1 MDPNDTRDFEK
12 VPAADTRIRSMPR
25 IKLVL
30 EYDGTHYV
38 GWQLQPNGP
47 SIQGR
52 LKRALQELIGTPVDV
67 FAAGRT
73 DSGVHA
79 RGQVAVFDSP
89 LNLPLRA
96 YWQGLNGLLPDDV
109 AVVRAEE
116 VDPAFDPRRWATGKR
131 YVYRISNLR
140 SRSPVRR
147 LSHWEIFQPLDLEA
161 MKRGAEHLLGHHDFS
176 SFRAADCEAKH
187 PFRRIT
193 RAQLDGTAGDE
204 ILFTVE
210 GTAFLRHMV
219 RNLIGTLVTVGR
231 SKQPS
236 GWVKAVLEAKTREH
250 AGITAPPHGL
260 TLIEVFYAD
269 PPGPNASKDSAND
282 D

>member
-1 MDPNDTRDFEK
+1 
-12 VPAADTRIRSMPR
+12 MPR

-52 LKRALQELIGTPVDV
+52 LMRAIQELVGAPVQV

-79 RGQVAVFDSP
+79 RGQVVAFDSP
-89 LNLPLRA
+89 LNLPLKA
-96 YWQGLNGLLPDDV
+96 YWMGLNGLLPDDV

-116 VDPAFDPRRWATGKR
+116 VDPAFDPRRWAKGKR
-131 YVYRISNLR
+131 YLYRISNLR
-140 SRSPVRR
+140 ARAPLRR

-161 MKRGAEHLLGHHDFS
+161 MRVGATHLLGKHDFT

-187 PFRRIT
+187 PFREIT
-193 RAQLDGTAGDE
+193 RAQLDGAAGDE
-204 ILFTVE
+204 ITFTVE

-219 RNLIGTLVTVGR
+219 RNLIGTLVNVGR
-231 SKQPS
+231 GKHPAA
-236 GWVKAVLEAKTREH
+236 WVKEVLESKNRDH
-250 AGITAPPHGL
+250 AGVTAPPHGL
-260 TLIEVFYAD
+260 ALMEVFYGD
-269 PPGPNASKDSAND
+269 PPGPHGRDDSVSD

>member
-1 MDPNDTRDFEK
+1 
-12 VPAADTRIRSMPR
+12 MPR

-52 LKRALQELIGTPVDV
+52 LKRAVQELVGAPVDV

-79 RGQVAVFDSP
+79 RGQVVVFDSP
-89 LNLPLRA
+89 VNLPLKA
-96 YWQGLNGLLPDDV
+96 YWMGLNGLLPDDV

-116 VDPAFDPRRWATGKR
+116 VDPAFDPRRWARGKR

-140 SRSPVRR
+140 GRSPLRR
-147 LSHWEIFQPLDLEA
+147 LTHWEIFQPLDLEA
-161 MKRGAEHLLGHHDFS
+161 MKQGSAHLLGRHDFS
-176 SFRAADCEAKH
+176 SFRAAECEARH
-187 PFRRIT
+187 PIREVT
-193 RAQLDGTAGDE
+193 RAELAGAAGDE
-204 ILFTVE
+204 LTFTVE

-231 SKQPS
+231 GKKPAP
-236 GWVKAVLEAKTREH
+236 WVKDVLEARSRDH
-250 AGITAPPHGL
+250 AGVTAPPHGL
-260 TLIEVFYAD
+260 TLMEVFYANT
-269 PPGPNASKDSAND
+269 PGPHAKTEPGD
-282 D
+282 DD

>member
-1 MDPNDTRDFEK
+1 
-12 VPAADTRIRSMPR
+12 MPR

-52 LKRALQELIGTPVDV
+52 LMRALHELLGSSVDV
-67 FAAGRT
+67 YAAGRT

-96 YWQGLNGLLPDDV
+96 YWMGLNGLLPDDV
-109 AVVRAEE
+109 AVVKAEE

-131 YVYRISNLR
+131 YQYRISNLR
-140 SRSPVRR
+140 ARSPLRR

-161 MKRGAEHLLGHHDFS
+161 MRAGAQHLLGKHDFT
-176 SFRAADCEAKH
+176 SFRAAECEAKH
-187 PFRRIT
+187 PVRTIT
-193 RAQLDGTAGDE
+193 RVDFSGSVGDE
-204 ILFTVE
+204 IVFTVE

-219 RNLIGTLVTVGR
+219 RNLIGTLVNVGR
-231 SKQPS
+231 SKHPAA
-236 GWVKAVLEAKTREH
+236 WVKEVLEAKTREH
-250 AGITAPPHGL
+250 AGVTAPPHGL
-260 TLIEVFYAD
+260 TLAEVFYAT
-269 PPGPNASKDSAND
+269 PPGPNAKDQED
-282 D
+282 

>member
-1 MDPNDTRDFEK
+1 
-12 VPAADTRIRSMPR
+12 MPR

-52 LKRALQELIGTPVDV
+52 LQRALQELIGAPVDV

-79 RGQVAVFDSP
+79 RGQVVAFDSP
-89 LNLPLRA
+89 VNLPLRA
-96 YWQGLNGLLPDDV
+96 YWMGLNGLLPDDV
-109 AVVRAEE
+109 AVVTAEE
-116 VDPAFDPRRWATGKR
+116 VDPAFDPRRWAKGKR

-140 SRSPVRR
+140 GRTPLRR
-147 LSHWEIFQPLDLEA
+147 YSHWEIFQPLNLEA
-161 MKRGAEHLLGHHDFS
+161 MRQGAAHLIGRHDFS

-187 PFRRIT
+187 PIREISTARF
-193 RAQLDGTAGDE
+193 DGSAGDE
-204 ILFTVE
+204 ITFTVE

-219 RNLIGTLVTVGR
+219 RNLIGTLVNVGR
-231 SKQPS
+231 GKHPS
-236 GWVKAVLEAKTREH
+236 PWVKEVLEARRRDH

-260 TLIEVFYAD
+260 TLMEVFYAD
-269 PPGPNASKDSAND
+269 PPGPNRPPETQAD